1 MSVPTEEKVDNEGV
15 SPVDSQKDQFYTSSA
30 NDSEDVATR
39 RIWRKLDFHL
49 LPLISLL
56 ELLSFL

>member
-1 MSVPTEEKVDNEGV
+1 MSTEEKVDGNGV
-15 SPVDSQKDQFYTSSA
+15 SPVGSTKDKFYTSSA
-30 NDSEDVATR
+30 NDTEDVAMK
-39 RIWRKLDFHL
+39 RIWRKLDIHL